1 LRPLI
6 GRVFGPKLVVRE
18 TTHKREHSYH
28 KTDSS
33 LSTNQLSANQ
43 LPPAEGDYTSYSTYW
58 RTIDV
63 EGIGVDDGF
72 GYTVTITSANLKA
85 ARKRSCL
92 RAMLFP
98 PDEDPEFPELALR
111 DPPTFAGKAP
121 PSHPARAHHH
131 RERGSVPMWG
141 LRGFDKE
148 PMEVIARSSLE
159 VVEETRPG
167 GRRSSDAQARDPRA
181 AGNITFGVGWSPP
194 PGSPPPGPGE
204 VPEGRRREASSRA
217 DVVPWET
224 EPAEK
229 VTRTPSR
236 TRTRTRTRSP
246 DEAAAA
252 HQSFFC
258 ESDAE

>member
-6 GRVFGPKLVVRE
+6 GRLFGPKLVVRE
-18 TTHKREHSYH
+18 PTHKREHSYH

-33 LSTNQLSANQ
+33 LSTNQ

-85 ARKRSCL
+85 VRKRGCL
-92 RAMLFP
+92 RGMLFP
-98 PDEDPEFPELALR
+98 PDDDPEFPELALR
-111 DPPTFAGKAP
+111 DPRTLAAKGLPAP
-121 PSHPARAHHH
+121 PPHPVRAHHH

-148 PMEVIARSSLE
+148 PIEVVARSSLE
-159 VVEETRPG
+159 VVEEKRPG
-167 GRRSSDAQARDPRA
+167 GRRSSDA

-224 EPAEK
+224 EPAAK
-229 VTRTPSR
+229 VTKAR
-236 TRTRTRTRSP
+236 TRARSP

-258 ESDAE
+258 ESDPE

>member
-18 TTHKREHSYH
+18 PTHKREHSYH
-28 KTDSS
+28 KTESS
-33 LSTNQLSANQ
+33 LSTNH

-72 GYTVTITSANLKA
+72 GYTVTITSANLKTV
-85 ARKRSCL
+85 RKRGCL
-92 RAMLFP
+92 RSLLFP

-111 DPPTFAGKAP
+111 DSCTVAGKPPPT
-121 PSHPARAHHH
+121 HHARAHHH
-131 RERGSVPMWG
+131 REHGSVPMWG

-148 PMEVIARSSLE
+148 PIEVVARSSLE
-159 VVEETRPG
+159 VVEETRTG
-167 GRRSSDAQARDPRA
+167 VRCSSDAQARDPRA
-181 AGNITFGVGWSPP
+181 AGNITFGIGWSPP

-204 VPEGRRREASSRA
+204 VSEGRRREAASRA
-217 DVVPWET
+217 EVVPWET
-224 EPAEK
+224 GPA
-229 VTRTPSR
+229 PSVARALAR
-236 TRTRTRTRSP
+236 TRMRTP

-252 HQSFFC
+252 HESFFC
-258 ESDAE
+258 ESDPE

>member
-18 TTHKREHSYH
+18 PTHKGEHSYH
-28 KTDSS
+28 KTDST
-33 LSTNQLSANQ
+33 LSTNNLA
-43 LPPAEGDYTSYSTYW
+43 PAPEGNFTSYSTYW

-85 ARKRSCL
+85 SRKRGCL
-92 RAMLFP
+92 RKLLFP
-98 PDEDPEFPELALR
+98 PDDDPEFPELALH
-111 DPPTFAGKAP
+111 DSHTFASGNPP
-121 PSHPARAHHH
+121 PSSQQHRAHHH

-148 PMEVIARSSLE
+148 PIEVIARSSLE

-167 GRRSSDAQARDPRA
+167 GRRSSDAGMRDPRA
-181 AGNITFGVGWSPP
+181 AGNIMFGVGWSPP

-204 VPEGRRREASSRA
+204 MPEGRRRESTSRA
-217 DVVPWET
+217 DVAPWEK
-224 EPAEK
+224 EPPAS
-229 VTRTPSR
+229 VARAMGR
-236 TRTRTRTRSP
+236 TRTRTP

-252 HQSFFC
+252 HQSFYC
-258 ESDAE
+258 ESDPE